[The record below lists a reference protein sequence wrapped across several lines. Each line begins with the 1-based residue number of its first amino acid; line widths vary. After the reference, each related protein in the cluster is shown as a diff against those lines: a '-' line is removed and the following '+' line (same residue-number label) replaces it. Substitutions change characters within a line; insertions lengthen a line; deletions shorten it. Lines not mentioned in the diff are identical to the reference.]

1 MGSRMVERKSSS
13 KTQDPIRLRRCI
25 MKRLYALFQDY
36 PYAAIELSQISEEC
50 HTNVREL
57 NWNMV
62 YLEKCG
68 YVELG
73 KSIECPPYIASSV
86 TITADGIDLVEDENG
101 FNIRFLCEHMEADN
115 NDK

>member
-1 MGSRMVERKSSS
+1 MDERKSSS
-13 KTQDPIRLRRCI
+13 KTQDRIRLRRCI
-25 MKRLYALFQDY
+25 MKRLYELFQDY
-36 PYAAIELSQISEEC
+36 PYAAIELSQITEEC
-50 HTNVREL
+50 HTDVREL

-86 TITADGIDLVEDENG
+86 TITANGIDLVEDENR
-101 FNIRFLCEHMEADN
+101 FYRRFLCEHMEADN
-115 NDK
+115 DDKSSD

>member
-1 MGSRMVERKSSS
+1 MTERGTSNIN
-13 KTQDPIRLRRCI
+13 QDHIRLRRCI

-36 PYAAIELSQISEEC
+36 PYAAIELSQIAEEC
-50 HTNVREL
+50 CTNTREL

-73 KSIECPPYIASSV
+73 KSVECPPYIASSAA
-86 TITADGIDLVEDENG
+86 ITADGIDLVEDENG
-101 FNIRFLCEHMEADN
+101 FNRRFPCEQNPSDN
-115 NDK
+115 DDKCSD

>member
-1 MGSRMVERKSSS
+1 
-13 KTQDPIRLRRCI
+13 

-86 TITADGIDLVEDENG
+86 TITANGIDLVEDENG
-101 FNIRFLCEHMEADN
+101 FNRRFPCEHMELPY
-115 NDK
+115 NDDKCSD